1 LFARLAEILRNV
13 DPGAELFS
21 AVEEGDL
28 AKVNK
33 LIDRGASL
41 QAVNKFGQ
49 TPLHVAV
56 HTSKL
61 DVVRALLSKGG
72 LSQLEVLDRN
82 GHTAIHAINFE
93 NTIVGCPDVTAMVEF
108 LLAAGADANATVR
121 GKGAVLHRAADN
133 CQLGAIDLL
142 LCHGADLEARKDP
155 GQKTPLHIACCALE
169 DAHASVVK
177 QLLGAGA
184 NPRAEASWGTLPL
197 SIAYDAVVRETRLL
211 CDQKPTEGHRT
222 STLYPICCRFRAAI
236 DIMVEL
242 LKYLNPA
249 DIKDEAHRHQIKETF
264 IFRNIDDPEN
274 TRICKR
280 SSRNSVSSRC

>member
-1 LFARLAEILRNV
+1 
-13 DPGAELFS
+13 
-21 AVEEGDL
+21 
-28 AKVNK
+28 
-33 LIDRGASL
+33 
-41 QAVNKFGQ
+41 
-49 TPLHVAV
+49 
-56 HTSKL
+56 
-61 DVVRALLSKGG
+61 
-72 LSQLEVLDRN
+72 
-82 GHTAIHAINFE
+82 
-93 NTIVGCPDVTAMVEF
+93 
-108 LLAAGADANATVR
+108 
-121 GKGAVLHRAADN
+121 
-133 CQLGAIDLL
+133 
-142 LCHGADLEARKDP
+142 LEARKDP

-222 STLYPICCRFRAAI
+222 STLYPICCRFPAAI

-274 TRICKR
+274 TPGAHLQEELQEQRKFALL
-280 SSRNSVSSRC
+280 SSDEEIYNSIRYFFNAKQERHPDPLKNPEQTLLR